1 MVFLMILNSH
11 MISLLWPVDMVNQL
25 IFECLK

>member
-1 MVFLMILNSH
+1 MIFLSILNSH
-11 MISLLWPVDMVNQL
+11 VISLLWPVDMVGQL